1 MSQGKLRIL
10 SVLVPSWPDGL
21 GVIMNYDAI
30 VIGAGPAGMMAAIR
44 AAERGRKVL
53 LAERNESPGRKL
65 LISGKGRCNL
75 TNVGH
80 ASGRSAVAEDLN
92 PIRSQS
98 HNTLNSPYHLIE
110 DTSNGVNSFLAEFS
124 DSRDFLRN
132 SFARFFNADLMAF
145 FEDAGLKLKTERG
158 GRVFP
163 QSDSSADVL
172 NTLKSKLN
180 NKNVKI
186 LYGERVTE
194 ILTADKHITGIRTY
208 SGKEFLAPHIA
219 ITTGGMSYPQTGST
233 GDGYKLAESL
243 GHRIVALK
251 PALSAVRIKERF
263 VSDWQGIALK
273 NVRLTLISNN
283 KPVAEQFGE
292 MLFTHFGI
300 SGPIVLDLSAAIY
313 DALELKNMGS
323 NNTLPSPSRLSGKVQ
338 VAINFKPAL
347 DNKILDARL
356 LREFKAN
363 SAKGIKN
370 IFKNL
375 MPQGLITRFLEYCR
389 VDGNKDANQITA
401 PERQRLID
409 GLFGL
414 RLTVESV
421 LPISE
426 AIVTRG
432 GVATKDINPK
442 TMESRIAPGLFFA
455 GEVIDIDAKTGGY
468 NMQAAFSTGWVCG
481 DNI

>member
-1 MSQGKLRIL
+1 MTKPARDQH
-10 SVLVPSWPDGL
+10 
-21 GVIMNYDAI
+21 YDAI
-30 VIGAGPAGMMAAIR
+30 VIGAGPAGMMTAIR
-44 AAERGRKVL
+44 AAQRDKKIL
-53 LAERNESPGRKL
+53 LVERNESPGRKL

-75 TNVGH
+75 TN
-80 ASGRSAVAEDLN
+80 SGDLKA
-92 PIRSQS
+92 
-98 HNTLNSPYHLIE
+98 
-110 DTSNGVNSFLAEFS
+110 FLAEFS
-124 DSRDFLRN
+124 ESRDFLRN
-132 SFARFFNADLMAF
+132 SFAQFFNTDLMAF

-172 NTLKSKLN
+172 NTLKSRLN

-186 LYGERVTE
+186 LYGERVTSAFGETSPAGGE
-194 ILTADKHITGIRTY
+194 ILTADKRITGIRTY

-219 ITTGGMSYPQTGST
+219 ITTGGLSYPQTGST
-233 GDGYKLAESL
+233 GDGYKLAELL
-243 GHRIVALK
+243 GHRIVPLK
-251 PALSAVRIKERF
+251 PALSAVRIKEQF
-263 VSDWQGIALK
+263 IKDWQGIALK
-273 NVRLTLISNN
+273 NVRLTLLSNPTDPDVSSGREPGTGN
-283 KPVAEQFGE
+283 KPVAEQFGLPVRATRTQTGE

-313 DALELKNMGS
+313 DALELKN
-323 NNTLPSPSRLSGKVQ
+323 KVQ

-375 MPQGLITRFLEYCR
+375 MPQGLIIRFLEYCR
-389 VDGNKDANQITA
+389 VDGDKDANQITA

-455 GEVIDIDAKTGGY
+455 GEVIDIDARTGGY

>member
-1 MSQGKLRIL
+1 
-10 SVLVPSWPDGL
+10 
-21 GVIMNYDAI
+21 MNYDTI
-30 VIGAGPAGMMAAIR
+30 VIGAGPAGMMTAIR
-44 AAERGRKVL
+44 AAERGRQVL
-53 LAERNESPGRKL
+53 LVERNESPGRKL

-75 TNVGH
+75 TN
-80 ASGRSAVAEDLN
+80 SGDLK
-92 PIRSQS
+92 
-98 HNTLNSPYHLIE
+98 
-110 DTSNGVNSFLAEFS
+110 SFLAEFS
-124 DSRDFLRN
+124 GSRDFLRN
-132 SFARFFNADLMAF
+132 SFAQFFNADLMAF

-180 NKNVKI
+180 NKNIKI
-186 LYGERVTE
+186 LSNERVTE
-194 ILTADKHITGIRTY
+194 VLTADKHITGIRTF
-208 SGKEFLAPHIA
+208 SGQEFLAPHIA
-219 ITTGGMSYPQTGST
+219 ITTGGLSYPQTGSS

-243 GHRIVALK
+243 GHRIIALK
-251 PALSAVRIKERF
+251 PALSAVRIKEHF
-263 VSDWQGIALK
+263 IKDWQGIALK
-273 NVRLTLISNN
+273 NVRLTLLSDN
-283 KPVAEQFGE
+283 KPIAEHFGE
-292 MLFTHFGI
+292 MLFSHFGI

-313 DALELKNMGS
+313 DALELLS
-323 NNTLPSPSRLSGKVQ
+323 ASRLAGQADKTKVML
-338 VAINFKPAL
+338 AINFKPAL

-414 RLTVESV
+414 RLTVDSV

-432 GVATKDINPK
+432 GVATKNINPK
-442 TMESRIAPGLFFA
+442 TMESRIVPGLFFA

>member
-1 MSQGKLRIL
+1 MTK
-10 SVLVPSWPDGL
+10 PSSTQH
-21 GVIMNYDAI
+21 YDAI

-44 AAERGRKVL
+44 AAERGRHVL
-53 LAERNESPGRKL
+53 LVERNESPGRKL

-75 TNVGH
+75 TN
-80 ASGRSAVAEDLN
+80 SGDL
-92 PIRSQS
+92 
-98 HNTLNSPYHLIE
+98 T
-110 DTSNGVNSFLAEFS
+110 SFLAEFS
-124 DSRDFLRN
+124 ESRDFLRN
-132 SFARFFNADLMAF
+132 SFARFFNVDLMAF

-194 ILTADKHITGIRTY
+194 VLTADKLITGIRTY

-219 ITTGGMSYPQTGST
+219 ITTGGLSYPQTGST
-233 GDGYKLAESL
+233 GDGYKLAELL

-263 VSDWQGIALK
+263 INDWQGIALK
-273 NVRLTLISNN
+273 NVRLTVLANN
-283 KPVAEQFGE
+283 KPVAEQFGLPVRATRTQTGE

-313 DALELKNMGS
+313 DALELKAMGS

-338 VAINFKPAL
+338 VSINFKPAL
-347 DNKILDARL
+347 DYKILDARL

-363 SAKGIKN
+363 SSKGIKN

-375 MPQGLITRFLEYCR
+375 MPQGLIARFLEYCR

-401 PERQRLID
+401 QERQRLID

-442 TMESRIAPGLFFA
+442 TMESRIAPGLWFA

>member
-1 MSQGKLRIL
+1 MTK
-10 SVLVPSWPDGL
+10 PS
-21 GVIMNYDAI
+21 NTQHYDAI
-30 VIGAGPAGMMAAIR
+30 IIGAGPAGMMSAIR
-44 AAERGRKVL
+44 AAERDRKVL
-53 LAERNESPGRKL
+53 LVERNESPGRKL

-75 TNVGH
+75 TNSGLS
-80 ASGRSAVAEDLN
+80 ASRLAGQADDLKA
-92 PIRSQS
+92 
-98 HNTLNSPYHLIE
+98 
-110 DTSNGVNSFLAEFS
+110 FLAEFS

-132 SFARFFNADLMAF
+132 SFAQFFNADLMAF

-186 LYGERVTE
+186 LYGERVTSAFGETSPVRHKGETSLQRAGGE
-194 ILTADKHITGIRTY
+194 ILTADKHITGIRTF

-243 GHRIVALK
+243 GHRIIALK
-251 PALSAVRIKERF
+251 PALCAVRIKEQF
-263 VSDWQGIALK
+263 IKDWQGIGLK
-273 NVRLTLISNN
+273 NVRLTLLSNN

-313 DALELKNMGS
+313 DALELKH
-323 NNTLPSPSRLSGKVQ
+323 KVS

-363 SAKGIKN
+363 SGKSMKN
-370 IFKNL
+370 VFKSL
-375 MPQGLITRFLEYCR
+375 MPQGLIARFLEYCR
-389 VDGNKDANQITA
+389 VDGDKDANQITA
-401 PERQRLID
+401 QERQRLID